1 MTLLVPPRA
10 PILAVALEAVARHDD
25 AAGAALARAVARDE
39 EVLVPTSDDGR
50 HPLMTGPTGE
60 EHLTAF
66 TGPWMALWAHPWR
79 PPVDLRPVTEVLGWV
94 RATGRS
100 LRLDHASEVDTRVG
114 PVAAGALLAGR
125 PVDAGAVAAGEEFRN
140 PGPTAPPPAEVL
152 APPAGEAEPDGEVTF
167 ARGWD
172 PVARQP
178 VEPVPAADLA
188 GVAAGYV
195 AVRRRPGAVDVV
207 VFGEVTVVGTTYGAG
222 TVHRWEWARFAEGLF
237 QTEAST
243 AADDG
248 SPRPRPRLVALARP
262 DGVVRTWTARAG
274 GSDLVTS
281 WSPDV
286 SDRWVGLPPLG
297 VFVPL
302 VDPGA

>member
-1 MTLLVPPRA
+1 M
-10 PILAVALEAVARHDD
+10 
-25 AAGAALARAVARDE
+25 
-39 EVLVPTSDDGR
+39 
-50 HPLMTGPTGE
+50 
-60 EHLTAF
+60 
-66 TGPWMALWAHPWR
+66 
-79 PPVDLRPVTEVLGWV
+79 
-94 RATGRS
+94 
-100 LRLDHASEVDTRVG
+100 
-114 PVAAGALLAGR
+114 
-125 PVDAGAVAAGEEFRN
+125 
-140 PGPTAPPPAEVL
+140 
-152 APPAGEAEPDGEVTF
+152 
-167 ARGWD
+167 
-172 PVARQP
+172 
-178 VEPVPAADLA
+178 
-188 GVAAGYV
+188 
-195 AVRRRPGAVDVV
+195 V